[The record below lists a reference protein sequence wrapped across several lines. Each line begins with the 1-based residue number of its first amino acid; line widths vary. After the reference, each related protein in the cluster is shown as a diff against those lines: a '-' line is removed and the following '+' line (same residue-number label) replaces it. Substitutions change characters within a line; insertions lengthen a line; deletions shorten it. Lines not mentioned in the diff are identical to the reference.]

1 MKIATY
7 IGETETKS
15 QTKWLIIIILLSI
28 LYSNG
33 FSYINWN
40 TIYGAWI
47 SNIISILFAIFLV
60 LQCRGLGSCNYKMEI
75 LLLIILPFISSIN
88 TNALYGQSYID
99 SAKSLLVTFVW
110 VFYFILHK
118 YNVKE
123 STILKAFV
131 LISIFIAAVQIM
143 QQFTFPRALFG
154 VLSKDQMIEYGRE
167 EIAEQRNGLW
177 RFRISGSA
185 FFTAP
190 VLFACFEWIRR
201 RNNINLIVM
210 IALMLVSI
218 YLTLTRQVIAACLF
232 TIFVSFFIGKKSKD
246 SLRFLI
252 LCAVLLTLIYS
263 YSNILFESFAIQTN
277 EDINEDNIRVLAG
290 TYFANESISSLPVF
304 LFGHGAVGRIGAY
317 ANLMEQLKTLMHFYT
332 SDVGFIGMTYTYGAI
347 YVFICYKLLWKT
359 FYTYRK
365 VLPLYIRMFVI
376 FTGVMS
382 IMIFP
387 MTNQL
392 TYLIW
397 TMLLYI
403 SDLYINR
410 SNKAKIQEDNKN
422 YVI

>member
-1 MKIATY
+1 MSIERYTCEPKVK
-7 IGETETKS
+7 G
-15 QTKWLIIIILLSI
+15 QTKWLIIIILLAI
-28 LYSNG
+28 LYSSG

-40 TIYGAWI
+40 SLYGVWI

-60 LQCRGLGSCNYKMEI
+60 LQWREFSSCNYKTEI
-75 LLLIILPFISSIN
+75 LLLMILPFISSVN
-88 TNALYGQSYID
+88 TNALYGQTYID
-99 SAKSLLVTFVW
+99 SVRALLVNFVW
-110 VFYFILHK
+110 VFYFVLHK
-118 YNVKE
+118 YNVRE
-123 STILKAFV
+123 STILKAFI
-131 LISIFIAAVQIM
+131 LISIFIAIVQII

-154 VLSKDQMIEYGRE
+154 VFSTDQMIEYGRE

-185 FFTAP
+185 FFIAP
-190 VLFACFEWIRR
+190 VLFACFEWISKRT
-201 RNNINLIVM
+201 NFNLIVM
-210 IALMLVSI
+210 IALMLVSV
-218 YLTLTRQVIAACLF
+218 YLTLTRQVIAACIF
-232 TIFVSFFIGKKSKD
+232 TLFVSFFIGKKSKS
-246 SLRFLI
+246 SLRLLL

-263 YSNILFESFAIQTN
+263 YSNILFESFAVQTN
-277 EDINEDNIRVLAG
+277 DDMNEDNIRVLAG

-304 LFGHGAVGRIGAY
+304 LFGHGAVGRSGTY
-317 ANLMEQLKTLMHFYT
+317 ANLIEQLKTFMHFYT

-365 VLPLYIRMFVI
+365 EVPLYIRMFVI

-387 MTNQL
+387 MTNQT

-397 TMLLYI
+397 AMLIHI

-410 SNKAKIQEDNKN
+410 SNRVKTKEYKI
-422 YVI
+422 